1 MNKNIIV
8 IIIVLII
15 FLIMILEA
23 ILYAKKIIKK
33 GKKERV
39 KILKIEYERMMS
51 AEHDDP
57 LRHWYN
63 LEIELNNKVLKRQVA
78 ITEFTKALKE
88 GDYVDVLVHKND
100 FLLENELEGYKK
112 WKK

>member
-8 IIIVLII
+8 IIIVIII

-23 ILYAKKIIKK
+23 ILYHHAASLRTAK
-33 GKKERV
+33 
-39 KILKIEYERMMS
+39 
-51 AEHDDP
+51 
-57 LRHWYN
+57 
-63 LEIELNNKVLKRQVA
+63 IELNNKVLKRQVA
-78 ITEFTKALKE
+78 ITEFTKTLKE
-88 GDYVDVLVHKND
+88 GDYIDVLVHKND

>member
-8 IIIVLII
+8 IIIVIII

-23 ILYAKKIIKK
+23 ILYAKRVIKN
-33 GKKERV
+33 GKKEKA

-51 AEHDDP
+51 AEFDDP

-63 LEIELNNKVLKRQVA
+63 LEIELNNKILKRQVA
-78 ITEFTKALKE
+78 ITEFTKTLNE
-88 GDYVDVLVHKND
+88 GDYVDVIVHKND
-100 FLLENELEGYKK
+100 FLLEDELGGYKK